1 MNTLQFLAQV
11 GESVKARMRAVRIH
25 PRQGREGIRGRVA
38 DILAR
43 GSNIHARDEDG
54 NTALMYAVGSGD
66 AELVRLLVR
75 AGAEVD
81 AANERGMTP
90 LMYAVHR
97 GIAGEPVLRT
107 LLAAGADPR
116 QATTDGDTAYA
127 FAEDSDNT
135 LALSL
140 FREYARHA

>member
-90 LMYAVHR
+90 LMYA
-97 GIAGEPVLRT
+97 AMLDALPVVLA
-107 LLAAGADPR
+107 LLHAGADPR

>member
-1 MNTLQFLAQV
+1 MQRRMMEVRVQARRRERETL
-11 GESVKARMRAVRIH
+11 
-25 PRQGREGIRGRVA
+25 RGRVA
-38 DILAR
+38 AALA
-43 GSNIHARDEDG
+43 GGVAADSRDEAG